1 MSWFHNLDLVF
12 FNLSSDTVVKTD
24 VAGTCLEVCMAVLI
38 LRKNLQINEQ
48 TKILDSF
55 LAALKIFRFHTEFII
70 ESLILNSILDQHV
83 NWRSCGKLA
92 TKTPQ
97 DNSPHI
103 KLAPKTTRPTL
114 IRQLAQPIN
123 VATPLHTVY

>member
-24 VAGTCLEVCMAVLI
+24 VAGTYLEVCMAVLI

-55 LAALKIFRFHTEFII
+55 LAALKIFRIHTEFII

-83 NWRSCGKLA
+83 NWRSYGKLA

-103 KLAPKTTRPTL
+103 KLAP
-114 IRQLAQPIN
+114 RQLAP
-123 VATPLHTVY
+123 HS